1 MTQVVKVAK
10 TLHSL
15 RAEARK
21 QEAGQFSPWAGPGV
35 FLSDLAPRPRASVA
49 PENLRLVSE
58 DSHRQGRVVWDGS
71 LARQG
76 HSLSRGVSSPM
87 GRIINNLGYGQV
99 PDLKE
104 IED

>member
-1 MTQVVKVAK
+1 MAEVVKVAK
-10 TLHSL
+10 TLHQQ

-21 QEAGQFSPWAGPGV
+21 QEASQFSWRAGSGV
-35 FLSDLAPRPRASVA
+35 FLSDLAPRPRSSVA
-49 PENLRLVSE
+49 PENLRLMGE
-58 DSHRQGRVVWDGS
+58 GGHRGRVVWDGS

>member
-1 MTQVVKVAK
+1 MADVVKVAK
-10 TLHSL
+10 SLHSV

-21 QEAGQFSPWAGPGV
+21 KEAAQFSWRAGPGV
-35 FLSDLAPRPRASVA
+35 FLSDLTPRPRASVA
-49 PENLRLVSE
+49 PCNLRLMGEE
-58 DSHRQGRVVWDGS
+58 DHRQSRVVWDGTM
-71 LARQG
+71 AREG

-87 GRIINNLGYGQV
+87 GRVVHNLGWGQV